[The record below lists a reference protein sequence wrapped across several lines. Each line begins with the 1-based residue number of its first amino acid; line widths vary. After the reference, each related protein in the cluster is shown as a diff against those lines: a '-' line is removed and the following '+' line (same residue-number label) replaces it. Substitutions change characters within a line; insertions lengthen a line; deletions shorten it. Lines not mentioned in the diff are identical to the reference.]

1 MSVHLERA
9 IKKLKKHL
17 LVLGGRVEENVRLA
31 VESIIAR
38 DGELAKQA
46 IANDEA
52 IDQIEVDIEEEALK
66 MLALYQPVASD
77 LRFITAALK
86 INNDLER
93 IGDVAVNIGE
103 RGLYLCEQ
111 PPVTVRL
118 DFAAMAEKTQDM
130 LKSSLD
136 ALVNVSASLG
146 REVCA
151 CDDEVDAMN
160 REMYELV
167 KDSMHKHPGEIDSLV
182 HLLSVSRHL
191 ERIADLAT
199 NIAEDLI
206 YLVEGEIVRHR
217 TEDYCKAAADY
228 AQKSKTGQGE

>member
-17 LVLGGRVEENVRLA
+17 LVLGGRVEENVRMA
-31 VESIIAR
+31 VQSVIAR

-46 IANDEA
+46 IANDDE
-52 IDQIEVDIEEEALK
+52 IDQLEVDIEEEALK
-66 MLALYQPVASD
+66 ILALYQPVAID
-77 LRFITAALK
+77 LRFIAAALK
-86 INNDLER
+86 MNNDLER

-103 RGLYLCEQ
+103 RGLYLSEQ
-111 PPVTVRL
+111 TPVTLQL
-118 DFAAMAEKTQDM
+118 DFATMAEKTQQM
-130 LKSSLD
+130 LKCSLD
-136 ALVNVSASLG
+136 SLVNVSAGLA

-151 CDDEVDAMN
+151 SDDEVDAMN

-167 KDSMHKHPGEIDSLV
+167 KESMHNHADEIDSLI

-199 NIAEDLI
+199 NIAEDVI

-217 TEDYCKAAADY
+217 TEDYRKTAATYTQKDKA
-228 AQKSKTGQGE
+228 GQGE

>member
-9 IKKLKKHL
+9 IKKLKKQL
-17 LVLGGRVEENVRLA
+17 LVLGGRVEENVHLA
-31 VESIIAR
+31 VQSVIAR
-38 DGELAKQA
+38 EGELAKQA
-46 IANDEA
+46 IANDNE
-52 IDQIEVDIEEEALK
+52 IDQLEVDIEEESLK
-66 MLALYQPVASD
+66 MLALYQPVAID
-77 LRFITAALK
+77 LRFIAAALK

-103 RGLYLCEQ
+103 RGLYLSEQ
-111 PPVTVRL
+111 PPVTLQL
-118 DFAAMAEKTQDM
+118 DFASMALKAQQM

-136 ALVNVSASLG
+136 ALVNVSANLA

-151 CDDEVDAMN
+151 ADDEVDAMN

-167 KDSMHKHPGEIDSLV
+167 KDNMHKHVDELDSLI

-199 NIAEDLI
+199 NIAEDVI

-217 TEDYCKAAADY
+217 TEDYRKAAAADT
-228 AQKSKTGQGE
+228 QKGKTSQGE